1 MRKASHTE
9 MRTLDNAV
17 VKAALTELQAGL
29 QKLHGP
35 GAPILLVYGSYARR
49 EAHFDSDID
58 VLLVYS
64 SDIRPGEEI
73 HRVSALLAD
82 LNLRYQVL
90 VSVLPA
96 SEKQYQGGESGFWEN
111 IRREG
116 KTIDAL

>member
-1 MRKASHTE
+1 MRKDHTE
-9 MRTLDNAV
+9 MVATDNVGA
-17 VKAALTELQAGL
+17 KAALVELEAGL
-29 QKLHGP
+29 KKLYGSN
-35 GAPILLVYGSYARR
+35 APLLLVYGSYARR
-49 EAHFDSDID
+49 EAHPDSDID

-64 SDIRPGEEI
+64 NDIRPGEEI

-96 SEKQYQGGESGFWEN
+96 SENQYHSLESSFWEN

-116 KTIDAL
+116 RTIDTL

>member
-1 MRKASHTE
+1 LKKLYGS
-9 MRTLDNAV
+9 NAP
-17 VKAALTELQAGL
+17 L
-29 QKLHGP
+29 
-35 GAPILLVYGSYARR
+35 LLVYGSYARQ
-49 EAHFDSDID
+49 EAHPDSDID

-73 HRVSALLAD
+73 HRVSAILAD

-96 SEKQYQGGESGFWEN
+96 SEHKYLSSKSGFWEN